1 MTVSDGRDYPRDLPR
16 HSVSAAGAVIRS
28 DGRMLAIQRADNR
41 EWTLPGGVVELDE
54 DPRDTVRREVLEET
68 GVTVEPGQLTGVY
81 KNMRLGVVS
90 LAFRC
95 RVTGG
100 QAHTGSEAKQ
110 VAWLTVDEAK
120 REMVEARAVRVT
132 DALSGSP
139 AMRTHDGTH
148 LLDAGPVR
156 RLEER

>member
-81 KNMRLGVVS
+81 KNIRRGVIS
-90 LAFRC
+90 LVFRC
-95 RVTGG
+95 RPTGG
-100 QAHTGSEAKQ
+100 NPHTSAEAIA
-110 VAWLTVDEAK
+110 VAWLDRGQVTELMHDAF
-120 REMVEARAVRVT
+120 AVRLT
-132 DALSGSP
+132 DAL
-139 AMRTHDGTH
+139 D
-148 LLDAGPVR
+148 
-156 RLEER
+156 E